1 MLRGSYITQ
10 IDDKGRIKIPAA
22 FRHTLVEK
30 YGSQEFYMTS
40 LDGECVWLYPIDEW
54 VKKEEKL
61 LELPSME
68 MTVKKFLDRTSYYG
82 QMASMDIQG
91 RMLVPSGLRE
101 SASLQSE
108 VIVFGYL
115 TYLEIW
121 CHEKFQA
128 RMKAEPFTPDD
139 QRELAKLGI

>member
-10 IDDKGRIKIPAA
+10 IDDKGRLKVPAA
-22 FRHTLVEK
+22 FRHALVEK

-40 LDGECVWLYPIDEW
+40 LDGESVWLYPIDEW
-54 VKKEEKL
+54 AKKEEKL
-61 LELPSME
+61 LQLPSME
-68 MTVKKFLDRTSYYG
+68 LTVKKFLDRTSYYG
-82 QMASMDIQG
+82 QMVSMDVQG
-91 RMLVPSGLRE
+91 RMIVPSGLRE

-128 RMKAEPFTPDD
+128 RMKAEPFTPEDH
-139 QRELAKLGI
+139 RELAKLGI

>member
-10 IDDKGRIKIPAA
+10 IDDKGRLKIPAA

-30 YGSQEFYMTS
+30 YGQQEFYMTS
-40 LDGECVWLYPIDEW
+40 LDGKSVWLYPIDEW
-54 VKKEEKL
+54 AKKEEKL
-61 LELPSME
+61 LQLPSME

-82 QMASMDIQG
+82 QMASMDVQG

-128 RMKAEPFTPDD
+128 RMNAEPFTPED

>member
-10 IDDKGRIKIPAA
+10 IDDKGRIKVPAA

-30 YGSQEFYMTS
+30 YGSQEVYMTS

-54 VKKEEKL
+54 AKKEEKL
-61 LELPSME
+61 LQLPSME
-68 MTVKKFLDRTSYYG
+68 LTVKKFLDRTSYYG
-82 QMASMDIQG
+82 QMVSMDIQG

-128 RMKAEPFTPDD
+128 RMKAEPFTQED

>member
-22 FRHTLVEK
+22 FRHALVEK

-54 VKKEEKL
+54 AKKEEKL
-61 LELPSME
+61 LQLPSME

-82 QMASMDIQG
+82 QMVSMDVQG

-121 CHEKFQA
+121 CHDKFQA
-128 RMKAEPFTPDD
+128 RMDSEPFTPEDH
-139 QRELAKLGI
+139 RELARLGV

>member
-40 LDGECVWLYPIDEW
+40 LDGTCVWLYPIDEW
-54 VKKEEKL
+54 AKKEEKL
-61 LELPSME
+61 LQLPSME

-82 QMASMDIQG
+82 QMVSMDIQG
-91 RMLVPSGLRE
+91 RMLVPSGLRD

-128 RMKAEPFTPDD
+128 RMNAEPFTPED

>member
-30 YGSQEFYMTS
+30 YGQQEFYMTS
-40 LDGECVWLYPIDEW
+40 LDGKCVWLYPIDEW
-54 VKKEEKL
+54 AKKEEKL
-61 LELPSME
+61 LQLPSME

-82 QMASMDIQG
+82 QMASMDVQG

-128 RMKAEPFTPDD
+128 RMDSEPFTPED